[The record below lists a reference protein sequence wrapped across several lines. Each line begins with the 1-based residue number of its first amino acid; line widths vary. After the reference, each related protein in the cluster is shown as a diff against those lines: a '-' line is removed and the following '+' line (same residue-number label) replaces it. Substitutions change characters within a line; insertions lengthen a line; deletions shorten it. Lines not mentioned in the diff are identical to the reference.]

1 LRGAALTRSDAFRA
15 QRIGVAGVV
24 KPPLKIAV
32 AGLGTVGAGTL
43 KLLQDQAELLAER
56 GGRRIVVT
64 AVSARDRRRDRGVEL
79 SAVRWYEDATAM
91 AADPEIDVLVELIG
105 GADGIARQVVDAA
118 LDHGK
123 HVVTANKALIAH
135 HGTRLAARAEEHGLT
150 LSFEAAVAGGIPVIK
165 ALREGLAG
173 NRLERVY
180 GILNGTSNYILTTM
194 RETGREFA
202 EVLAEAQKLGY
213 AEADPSFDIDGVD
226 AAHKLAIL
234 ASVGFGRPVDLGGVY
249 TEGIRHVS
257 RLDIDFAEELGYRIK
272 LLGIAR
278 RTADGLEQRVH
289 PCMVPRATPIAAVE
303 GVYNAVVAEGDFV
316 GRVVLQGRG
325 AGAFPTASAVA
336 ADLVD
341 IAAGRRVFPLG
352 IPAADLRALP
362 GVPIEQHQSAY
373 YIRLMVVDQPGVIA
387 DVAAALRDEEASMES
402 MIQRGRAPGE
412 AVPVVLTTH
421 VTVEAAMRRALARIE
436 ALDTVLEPPRMI
448 RIEDF

>member
-1 LRGAALTRSDAFRA
+1 
-15 QRIGVAGVV
+15 V

-91 AADPEIDVLVELIG
+91 AADPEIDVVVELIG

-123 HVVTANKALIAH
+123 HVVTANKALMAH
-135 HGTRLAARAEEHGLT
+135 HGTRLAARAEEHSLA

-165 ALREGLAG
+165 ALREGLSG

-234 ASVGFGRPVDLGGVY
+234 ASVGFGRPVDLAGVY

-325 AGAFPTASAVA
+325 AGASPTASAIA

-373 YIRLMVVDQPGVIA
+373 YIRLMVVDRPGVIA